1 LWCDGLRSLHP
12 DEFPQYGSRERKV
25 KTRTRRCWSLPG
37 IGTVSWV
44 HWVRWSSAP
53 NQGAAVE
60 LIFGTT
66 DGSEKGLLAAGGQA
80 GEALREIFPIPGLC
94 YGPNYV

>member
-1 LWCDGLRSLHP
+1 
-12 DEFPQYGSRERKV
+12 
-25 KTRTRRCWSLPG
+25 
-37 IGTVSWV
+37 V

-80 GEALREIFPIPGLC
+80 GEALREIFPIPGL
-94 YGPNYV
+94 

>member
-1 LWCDGLRSLHP
+1 MRRRRWCFANRVIRGSSL
-12 DEFPQYGSRERKV
+12 
-25 KTRTRRCWSLPG
+25 L
-37 IGTVSWV
+37 
-44 HWVRWSSAP
+44 
-53 NQGAAVE
+53 AAVE

-80 GEALREIFPIPGLC
+80 GEALREIFPIPGLW

>member
-1 LWCDGLRSLHP
+1 
-12 DEFPQYGSRERKV
+12 
-25 KTRTRRCWSLPG
+25 
-37 IGTVSWV
+37 V

-80 GEALREIFPIPGLC
+80 GEALREISPIPGL
-94 YGPNYV
+94 